1 MSYEKIREQLTR
13 KEDQY
18 EDEAQDLTKTFGQL
32 TSQTQKA
39 QNQHTEALRCA
50 EKTQDHIQ
58 KLETEHAIKKQAGK
72 IEQLQKNLLST
83 SSADDLI
90 AELETASS
98 KCLHLDAKSQVLRQE
113 LLSMKV
119 MQKKCEKLEKNK
131 KKLQQE
137 VVNLKSHI
145 EMNMTEH
152 SQAEQ
157 YK

>member
-1 MSYEKIREQLTR
+1 MCWENTGPHP
-13 KEDQY
+13 
-18 EDEAQDLTKTFGQL
+18 KTWNWKCKF
-32 TSQTQKA
+32 
-39 QNQHTEALRCA
+39 
-50 EKTQDHIQ
+50 KT
-58 KLETEHAIKKQAGK
+58 TAKKQAGK
-72 IEQLQKNLLST
+72 IEPLQKNLLST
-83 SSADDLI
+83 SSADDLT

-119 MQKKCEKLEKNK
+119 MQKKCEKLEKNR

-145 EMNMTEH
+145 EMNMIEH

-157 YK
+157 YKQ